1 MSTTESRIRDR
12 AAALGF
18 DAVGIARADEP
29 LGLDHERYLG
39 FLEAGRHGEMA
50 YLAENVEARRRL
62 DTDAILPGARSVLCL
77 AVRYARPG
85 EADEAPPGSVAS
97 QVARYARGRDYHNGI
112 RKRLRKLADFVRG
125 LGEGV
130 EARPLLD
137 TAPVLERAWAARS
150 GLGFLGKNG
159 LIIVPGQG
167 SYLLLGEVVT
177 TLALLPDVPLA
188 ERCGSCTRCL
198 DACPTGAFV
207 GPFVLDPRRC
217 VAYLTIEARGP
228 VPIELRE
235 GVGEHLFG
243 CDVCQEVCPFNRTRP
258 PPPDRTEPFVPLDRW
273 RRLTAADLLAT
284 PAEAWPAL
292 REGTAMHRAPPAA
305 LLRNAITVVAL
316 RGDRGS
322 LDALRQLLDHED
334 EAVRI
339 HARWALDRLAEGQD
353 AAGSNRLAEGED
365 AVGRDRAGAGE
376 EQQ

>member
-29 LGLDHERYLG
+29 LGLDHERYLR
-39 FLEAGRHGEMA
+39 FLEGGLHGEMG
-50 YLAENVEARRRL
+50 YLAENVEVRRRL

-77 AVRYARPG
+77 AVRYARAG
-85 EADEAPPGSVAS
+85 EDEAPPGSIAS

-150 GLGFLGKNG
+150 GLGFVGKNG

-177 TLALLPDVPLA
+177 TLALSPDLPLA

-198 DACPTGAFV
+198 DACPTQAFV

-228 VPIELRE
+228 IPVELRE

-258 PPPDRTEPFVPLDRW
+258 PPLDRTEPFAPLDRW

-284 PAEAWPAL
+284 PAADWPAL

-305 LLRNAITVVAL
+305 LLRNAITGVAL
-316 RGDRGS
+316 RGDLGS
-322 LDALRQLLDHED
+322 LDALRRLTDHED
-334 EAVRI
+334 EAVRE
-339 HARWALDRLAEGQD
+339 HASWALGRL
-353 AAGSNRLAEGED
+353 EGE
-365 AVGRDRAGAGE
+365 AGGAGGQE
-376 EQQ
+376 R